1 MFIPIN
7 NCIIAENRIMEL
19 LFERHAEYLTDVP
32 TYFERELMQTIDW
45 DSRLILIRGPKG
57 VGKSTLMQQYILN
70 HYDVSDRHALY
81 CTADSSYFATHTLV
95 DTAASFVRQGGSHL
109 FIDEIHKYDGWS
121 SEIKEIYDLYKGLRV
136 VLSGSSL
143 IQLNDGQADLSRR
156 EDVYDMPGLS
166 FREYLWFKT
175 GKKAAPVK
183 LDYLLSNAGSFCT
196 HIRSLYRPL
205 EYFNDY
211 LRMGYYPFSFEKK
224 KTYRMLIENVTG
236 YIIDSELTKYRGVSP
251 ENTRKIKALL
261 QVIAEMIPYQ
271 VDISKLSSSVSID
284 RVTLIR
290 YLRYLNEAKLL
301 KNLFTELDKITD
313 LQKPDKILLDNP
325 NLIYAYSIK
334 EPEIGTVRETFFCN
348 QLTSAGH
355 RVEYG
360 GIKTGDFRIDK
371 NLVIEVGGAGKDFSQ
386 INDEDINNA
395 ALALDNI
402 DIASPKK
409 IPLWAFGF
417 LY

>member
-136 VLSGSSL
+136 
-143 IQLNDGQADLSRR
+143 
-156 EDVYDMPGLS
+156 
-166 FREYLWFKT
+166 YLWFRT

>member
-1 MFIPIN
+1 MQK
-7 NCIIAENRIMEL
+7 NRIMEL

-32 TYFERELMQTIDW
+32 TSFERELMQTIDW

-70 HYDVSDRHALY
+70 HYDVTDRHVLY
-81 CTADSSYFATHTLV
+81 CSADSSYFATHTLI
-95 DTAASFVRQGGSHL
+95 DTASDFVRQGGIHL

-121 SEIKEIYDLYKGLRV
+121 KEIKEIHDLYKGLKM

-156 EDVYDMPGLS
+156 QDVYDMPGLS
-166 FREYLWFKT
+166 FREYLWFRT
-175 GKKAAPVK
+175 GKKAEPVT
-183 LDYLLSNAGSFCT
+183 LDYLLGNAGSFCT

-211 LRMGYYPFSFEKK
+211 LHMGYYPFSFEKK
-224 KTYRMLIENVTG
+224 RTFRTLTENITG

-261 QVIAEMIPYQ
+261 QIIAEMLPYQ

-290 YLRYLNEAKLL
+290 YLKYLNEAKLIR
-301 KNLFTELDKITD
+301 NLFTKMDTITD
-313 LQKPDKILLDNP
+313 LQKPDKILLDNT
-325 NLIYAYSIK
+325 NLIYSYCIR
-334 EPEIGTVRETFFCN
+334 EPETGTLREAFFCN
-348 QLTSAGH
+348 QLASAGH

-386 INDEDINNA
+386 ISDDDIKNA

-402 DIASPKK
+402 DIASHKK